1 MKRIAALLLCLFLPL
16 LASACRQE
24 SVPIR
29 PTTVLQLAVQRGI
42 SSESAAGLDCFTNK
56 VRELSGGEMI
66 VETLPSDDVLDSLDR
81 GCALILASNTE
92 IARADSN
99 FSSYTSPFYFYDY
112 NHLTLTLNSERFRKI
127 ISDEALSLL
136 GALPVSYTHL
146 DVYKRQPGGRPAQP
160 GRDRGQRW

>member
-42 SSESAAGLDCFTNK
+42 SSESTAGLDCFTNK

-92 IARADSN
+92 IAAR
-99 FSSYTSPFYFYDY
+99 
-112 NHLTLTLNSERFRKI
+112 
-127 ISDEALSLL
+127 
-136 GALPVSYTHL
+136 
-146 DVYKRQPGGRPAQP
+146 
-160 GRDRGQRW
+160 